1 MNRSFIILIGALA
14 LGAVIFAGAF
24 AAARQATVVCCT
36 KPADNLDWLRTE
48 FHLSEAQMVRVRE
61 LHEGYRPQCAAM
73 CAKIA
78 AKKSELDAALAGSTN
93 VTAEIQAKM
102 DEVAALRAQCQT
114 QMLQHFVRVSQT
126 MPPDEG
132 RRYLA
137 RMKELTLGSHEEMEQ
152 SMSGDSGH
160 EHHH

>member
-1 MNRSFIILIGALA
+1 
-14 LGAVIFAGAF
+14 
-24 AAARQATVVCCT
+24 
-36 KPADNLDWLRTE
+36 
-48 FHLSEAQMVRVRE
+48 
-61 LHEGYRPQCAAM
+61 M

>member
-24 AAARQATVVCCT
+24 AASRQATVVCCT

-48 FHLSEAQMVRVRE
+48 FHLSEAQMARVRE

-78 AKKSELDAALAGSTN
+78 AKKSELDAALAGSPS
-93 VTAEIQAKM
+93 VTAEIRPRWTKW
-102 DEVAALRAQCQT
+102 
-114 QMLQHFVRVSQT
+114 
-126 MPPDEG
+126 PPCG
-132 RRYLA
+132 RNA
-137 RMKELTLGSHEEMEQ
+137 RRRCCNILCGSARPCRRTKA
-152 SMSGDSGH
+152 DDTWPA
-160 EHHH
+160 